1 MVGSTENL
9 DYYYT
14 VNVICVTA
22 LLCRQYVHDF
32 DLYRDC
38 YAGEW
43 GPKSDIT
50 ETESF
55 NVQTG
60 KT

>member
-1 MVGSTENL
+1 L
-9 DYYYT
+9 DFNAVFINRFLSGDHQIT
-14 VNVICVTA
+14 IKSSWGPP
-22 LLCRQYVHDF
+22 
-32 DLYRDC
+32 C

-50 ETESF
+50 ETEYF